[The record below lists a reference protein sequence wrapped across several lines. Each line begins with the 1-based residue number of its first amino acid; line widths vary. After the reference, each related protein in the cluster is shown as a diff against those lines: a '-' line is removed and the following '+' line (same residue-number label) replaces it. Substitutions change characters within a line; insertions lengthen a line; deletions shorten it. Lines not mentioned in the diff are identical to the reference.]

1 VDVTVT
7 SRENGDRT
15 VVEVTGEIDVYT
27 APALREELSRL
38 VDGEHTNLVVDL
50 TQVSFMD
57 STGLGVLVGALK
69 KVRTLGG
76 DLRPVITQ

>member
-1 VDVTVT
+1 MDVTVT

-38 VDGEHTNLVVDL
+38 VGCSREMVGRVLKTLVDQGL
-50 TQVSFMD
+50 VSVKGKTMVVYG
-57 STGLGVLVGALK
+57 T
-69 KVRTLGG
+69 R
-76 DLRPVITQ
+76 